1 MAYPLNEQDYED
13 YGVKIKDVNKINAVI
28 HIFCFVVSVM
38 FVCIFNYVNQQ

>member
-1 MAYPLNEQDYED
+1 MAYPLHEQDYED

-38 FVCIFNYVNQQ
+38 FVFIFNYVNQQ

>member
-1 MAYPLNEQDYED
+1 MAYPLHEQDYED
-13 YGVKIKDVNKINAVI
+13 YGVKIKDVDKINAAI